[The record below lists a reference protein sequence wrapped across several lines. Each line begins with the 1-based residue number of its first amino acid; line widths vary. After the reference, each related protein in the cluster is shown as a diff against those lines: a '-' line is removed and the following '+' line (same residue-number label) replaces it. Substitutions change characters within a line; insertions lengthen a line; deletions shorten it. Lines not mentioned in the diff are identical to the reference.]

1 MILIDTSVVVQLLRD
16 RTGVAAKNWRKL
28 TTRQEFVLCRA
39 CQLELLQG
47 ARNDTEWDELDAYLD
62 GQDYIEM
69 EPSHWRDAARIFYE
83 LRRSG
88 LMVRSVIDCLIAQIA
103 IENRLTLAH
112 QDRDFE
118 VIHRVRPALRQ
129 KRVDLLA

>member
-28 TTRQEFVLCRA
+28 TARQDFVLCRVS
-39 CQLELLQG
+39 QLELLQG
-47 ARNDTEWDELDAYLD
+47 ARNDGEWDELDTYLD

-69 EPSHWRDAARIFYE
+69 EAPHWRDAARIYFE
-83 LRRSG
+83 LRRGG
-88 LMVRSVIDCLIAQIA
+88 LTVRSVIDCVIAQIA
-103 IENRLTLAH
+103 IENKLTLAH

-118 VIHRVRPALRQ
+118 VINRVRPALRQ

>member
-28 TTRQEFVLCRA
+28 ASRQDIVLCRA

-47 ARNDTEWDELDAYLD
+47 ARNNDEWDELDSYLD
-62 GQDYIEM
+62 GQDYIES
-69 EPSHWRDAARIFYE
+69 EPAQWRDAARIFFD

-88 LMVRSVIDCLIAQIA
+88 LTVRSVVDCLIAQLA

-118 VIHRVRPALRQ
+118 VIHRVRPVLRQ